1 MNVRVLVVE
10 DERDLADLIAEA
22 LKKEMFTV
30 DVCYDG
36 EEGMYMALNEPF
48 DVVILDIMLP
58 VHDGWEILKSMRE
71 NGVNTPVLMLTALS
85 DVEYRVKGLNMGADD
100 YLPKPFDLRELI
112 ARVRALVRRK
122 SETKSTKLVCGDL
135 ILDTATKKAYRGGKE
150 IDLTKKEYQILE
162 YLVMNKNRVVTKE
175 ELQEHLWSFD
185 DEIFSDVLRSHIK
198 NLRKKVDKGFKR
210 KIIHTVRGI
219 GYVARDE

>member
-1 MNVRVLVVE
+1 MRILLVE

-22 LKKEMFTV
+22 LRREMFTV

-36 EEGMYMALNEPF
+36 EEGMYMALNEVF

-58 VHDGWEILKSMRE
+58 VHDGWEILKAMRE
-71 NGVNTPVLMLTALS
+71 KGINTPILMLTALS

-112 ARVRALVRRK
+112 ARVKALIRRK
-122 SETKSTKLVCGDL
+122 TENKNTKLVCDDL
-135 ILDTATKKAYRGGKE
+135 VLDTISKKAFRAGKE
-150 IDLTKKEYQILE
+150 IDLTRKEYQILE
-162 YLVMNKNRVVTKE
+162 YLMMNKNRVVTKE
-175 ELQEHLWSFD
+175 ELQEHLWSLEDTF
-185 DEIFSDVLRSHIK
+185 FSDVLRSHIK

-210 KIIHTVRGI
+210 RLIHTIRGI
-219 GYVARDE
+219 GYVIRDE

>member
-1 MNVRVLVVE
+1 MRVLLVE
-10 DERDLADLIAEA
+10 DEKDLADLIAEA

-36 EEGMYMALNEPF
+36 EEGMYMALNEDF
-48 DVVILDIMLP
+48 DVVILDVLLP
-58 VHDGWEILKSMRE
+58 VHDGWEILKAMRE
-71 NGVNTPVLMLTALS
+71 KGINTPVLMLTALS

-112 ARVRALVRRK
+112 ARVKALIRRK
-122 SETKSTKLVCGDL
+122 AENKNVKLVCGDL
-135 ILDTATKKAYRGGKE
+135 ILDTATRKVFRGGKE

-162 YLVMNKNRVVTKE
+162 YLMMNKNRVVTKE

-185 DEIFSDVLRSHIK
+185 DTVFSDTLRSHIK
-198 NLRKKVDKGFKR
+198 NLRKKIDRGFKK

-219 GYVARDE
+219 GYVVRDE